1 MQMPVVSNKVFL
13 QKILPVALALLFLLP
28 NFFSKDINPVL
39 PYNLKEKFDPALS
52 FINSV
57 SLLES
62 YTDSI
67 AASKQITEGSYEYAE
82 LLEGII
88 EERFYHGFSHFT
100 TGENWIAAFAGK
112 FIKEDYACKVQPEKI
127 MQHPNAAC
135 SQQALVM
142 MQVLRDKKI
151 NYRSLGFPHHYAM
164 EVLINKEWYFFD
176 ANMEPGITKE
186 QRKLSNLTVT
196 IGAINEVPAQK
207 AKYFHIV
214 TGMFSKIAW
223 LFPLIFIFYRSRPV
237 VEAPF
242 VSLVIKKKKPNLS
255 LSV

>member
-1 MQMPVVSNKVFL
+1 
-13 QKILPVALALLFLLP
+13 
-28 NFFSKDINPVL
+28 
-39 PYNLKEKFDPALS
+39 
-52 FINSV
+52 
-57 SLLES
+57 
-62 YTDSI
+62 
-67 AASKQITEGSYEYAE
+67 
-82 LLEGII
+82 
-88 EERFYHGFSHFT
+88 
-100 TGENWIAAFAGK
+100 
-112 FIKEDYACKVQPEKI
+112 
-127 MQHPNAAC
+127 
-135 SQQALVM
+135 
-142 MQVLRDKKI
+142 
-151 NYRSLGFPHHYAM
+151 M

-186 QRKLSNLTVT
+186 QRKLSNWKHQNDNLKQYYDAGRCKDLNYQFGNNLTVT